1 VTGPGNPPPT
11 APAGPAAGDP
21 PSRRAAGP
29 SGTELFTPAADAAPG
44 DPTAGGPAT
53 PADGLPTV
61 ALATPG
67 RRPRTSLAVRITA
80 ACLLVA
86 LVAVGAAGL
95 VAVRLV
101 AVTAR
106 SVTQNELARQADV
119 VAAQLADTGSGLRGG
134 VGIRRVVDVL
144 QGQGVTVVVVTAR
157 GTTPGAGPLAPVL
170 AQADVARVLT
180 GQPVSRTVA
189 VRGAQYLVEARP
201 APVGGFALV
210 RTAETGPLGGG
221 LVRRNVGFALLVGVL
236 VAVVVGVVVGQ
247 LLARPLRRTAA
258 AARTLRAGRR
268 DVRVPVAGP
277 AEVSDVAGAVN
288 ELADALARSEQRQ
301 RLFLLSVSH
310 ELRTPL
316 TAVRGFAESLADGVV
331 SGDDAA
337 HAGSV
342 IVRESE
348 RLDRLVGDL
357 MELARLEAD
366 DFRLDPVVVNL
377 GALVTDA
384 AAVWRARCGEA
395 DVSFVLRATPTPP
408 VRVDPRRLRQV
419 LDGLAENALRVVP
432 PNAPLVIA
440 TGGDRRRAWLQ
451 VRDGGPGLAPEDYPV
466 VFERGVLHDRY
477 RGRRP
482 VGSGGVGLALVHGLV
497 TRMGGTI
504 TAAPAPEGGACFTVS
519 FPVTR

>member
-1 VTGPGNPPPT
+1 MTGPASSTSPPAA
-11 APAGPAAGDP
+11 APAEAASDVVPEVAAHTEPLPIP
-21 PSRRAAGP
+21 PR
-29 SGTELFTPAADAAPG
+29 
-44 DPTAGGPAT
+44 GG
-53 PADGLPTV
+53 
-61 ALATPG
+61 
-67 RRPRTSLAVRITA
+67 RSRPRTSLAARITA

-95 VAVRLV
+95 VAIRLV

-106 SVTQNELARQADV
+106 SVTQDVLAQQADV
-119 VAAQLADTGSGLRGG
+119 VAAQLVDAGGGLRGG
-134 VGIRRVVDVL
+134 VGIRRVVEVL
-144 QGQGVTVVVVTAR
+144 RGQGVTVVAVTAR
-157 GTTPGAGPLAPVL
+157 GSTPGAGRLAPVL
-170 AQADVARVLT
+170 AQAEVQRVLAGT
-180 GQPVSRTVA
+180 PVSTTVA
-189 VRGAQYLVEARP
+189 SGGLQYLVEARP

-210 RTAETGPLGGG
+210 RTADAGPLGSG
-221 LVRRNVGFALLVGVL
+221 LIRRNLAAALLVGVA
-236 VAVVVGVVVGQ
+236 VAVVVGLVVGQ
-247 LLARPLRRTAA
+247 LLARPLRRTAT
-258 AARTLRAGRR
+258 AARTLRSGRR
-268 DVRVPVAGP
+268 AVRVPVGGP

-331 SGDDAA
+331 AGDDAA
-337 HAGSV
+337 DAGRV
-342 IVRESE
+342 IVREAD

-366 DFRLDPVVVNL
+366 DFRLDPVVVDL
-377 GALVTDA
+377 AAVAGDA
-384 AAVWRARCGEA
+384 AAVWQARCADA
-395 DVSFVLRATPTPP
+395 DVPLVLRTSATPP

-440 TGGDRRRAWLQ
+440 TGGDRGRAWLQ

-466 VFERGVLHDRY
+466 VFERGALHDRY

-519 FPVTR
+519 FPVTRR